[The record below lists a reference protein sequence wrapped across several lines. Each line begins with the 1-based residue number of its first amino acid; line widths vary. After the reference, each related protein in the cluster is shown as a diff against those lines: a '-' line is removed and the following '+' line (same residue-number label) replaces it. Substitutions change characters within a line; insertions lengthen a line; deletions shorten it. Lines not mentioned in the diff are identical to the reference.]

1 MPIFET
7 FKSLVCVLMPRG
19 AFMER
24 NRMIGGA
31 VLLFLGVV
39 FLLMNFGILSY
50 ELWKLWPAILIII
63 GAGLL
68 MKDEKKK

>member
-1 MPIFET
+1 
-7 FKSLVCVLMPRG
+7 
-19 AFMER
+19 MER

-31 VLLFLGVV
+31 ILLFLGVV
-39 FLLMNFGILSY
+39 FLLMNFGILPY
-50 ELWKLWPAILIII
+50 DLWKLWPAILIII